1 MLLGGVVAI
10 SALSWLYI
18 LRMAWNPVHS
28 HGAGGVPAFAV
39 AFAMWTVMMIAMML
53 PAASPFVLA
62 FAAVQRKRN
71 NDQVY
76 GPVSIFLT
84 GYFFIWTVFSG
95 LAALIQQAL
104 RGAALLS
111 PALTSTS
118 AIFAGGLLV
127 AAGVYQWTPLK
138 NACLRHCRSALGF
151 VLAEWR
157 EGASGAFLM
166 GVEHGI
172 FCLGCCWALMA
183 LPFAAGVM
191 NLFWMAA
198 ITVFILIEKAAPA
211 GEWVGRVAGGALI
224 VWGGWMITAAIR

>member
-1 MLLGGVVAI
+1 
-10 SALSWLYI
+10 
-18 LRMAWNPVHS
+18 
-28 HGAGGVPAFAV
+28 
-39 AFAMWTVMMIAMML
+39 MWTVMMIAMML

-62 FAAVQRKRN
+62 FATVQRKRT

-76 GPVSIFLT
+76 GPVSIFLM
-84 GYFFIWTVFSG
+84 GYFFIWTAFSG
-95 LAALIQQAL
+95 LTALAQQAL

-111 PALTSTS
+111 PTLTSTS

-127 AAGVYQWTPLK
+127 AAGIYQWTPLK
-138 NACLRHCRSALGF
+138 NACLLHCRSALGF

-157 EGASGAFLM
+157 EGAWGAFLM

-224 VWGGWMITAAIR
+224 AWGGWMITAAIR